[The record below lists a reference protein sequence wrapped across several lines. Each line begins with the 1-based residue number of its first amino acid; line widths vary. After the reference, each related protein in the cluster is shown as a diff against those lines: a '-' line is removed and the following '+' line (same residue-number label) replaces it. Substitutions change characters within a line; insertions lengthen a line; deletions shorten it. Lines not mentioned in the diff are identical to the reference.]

1 MILIRVAFLL
11 LTLAAL
17 NVFVGAQ
24 KKTEE
29 NNAVRVYKLD
39 EFDRLNDDVFKTR
52 LNSFLDFLR
61 KNKTLKGYILI
72 FGVIDRETDLTREKV
87 LSSFNWRR
95 EINPPRITIMKAK
108 DKNKQI
114 TEFWVVPTGMTFSK

>member
-39 EFDRLNDDVFKTR
+39 EFDRLSDDEFKIR
-52 LNSFLDFLR
+52 LNSFIDFLR

>member
-11 LTLAAL
+11 MTLAAL

-39 EFDRLNDDVFKTR
+39 EFDRLSHDEFKIR
-52 LNSFLDFLR
+52 LNSFIDFLR

>member
-11 LTLAAL
+11 MTLAAL

>member
-39 EFDRLNDDVFKTR
+39 EFDRLSHDEFKIR
-52 LNSFLDFLR
+52 LNSFIDFLR

>member
-11 LTLAAL
+11 MTLAAL

-24 KKTEE
+24 KKTGE
-29 NNAVRVYKLD
+29 NNSVRVYKLD
-39 EFDRLNDDVFKTR
+39 EFDRLSDDEFKTR

>member
-29 NNAVRVYKLD
+29 NNAVCVYKLD
-39 EFDRLNDDVFKTR
+39 EFDRLSDDVFKTR

>member
-29 NNAVRVYKLD
+29 NNAVCVYKLD
-39 EFDRLNDDVFKTR
+39 EFDRLSDDVFKTR

-87 LSSFNWRR
+87 LSSFIGGGRL
-95 EINPPRITIMKAK
+95 IH
-108 DKNKQI
+108 Q
-114 TEFWVVPTGMTFSK
+114 G

>member
-11 LTLAAL
+11 MTLAAL

-29 NNAVRVYKLD
+29 NNAVCVYKLD
-39 EFDRLNDDVFKTR
+39 EFDRLSDDEFKTR

-114 TEFWVVPTGMTFSK
+114 TEFWVVPAGMTFSK